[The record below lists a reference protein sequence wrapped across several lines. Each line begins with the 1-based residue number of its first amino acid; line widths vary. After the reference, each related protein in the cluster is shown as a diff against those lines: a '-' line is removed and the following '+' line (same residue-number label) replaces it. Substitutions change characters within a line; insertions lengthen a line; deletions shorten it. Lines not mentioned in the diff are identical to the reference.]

1 MLKEK
6 NEEIER
12 LAEAKRIL
20 TRRLEELEAEIKLLR
35 DCIKIVDEELVKRS
49 FISAD
54 KLIEKKSAI
63 EEGEKREVEY
73 AKITYKDK
81 EGERKIATIYFEE
94 TKKVMRIKVEE
105 KIPSNVS
112 LLQNFLINGVLEK
125 MKAEDEE
132 RVDRGEIKPE
142 ETLNYMVKK
151 DGDYISEIIINNVIS
166 EDRKIRIRNA
176 SKWTFTRVYEKIKGV
191 EQ

>member
-63 EEGEKREVEY
+63 KEGEKREVEY

-132 RVDRGEIKPE
+132 RVDRVEIKPE
-142 ETLNYMVKK
+142 EALNYMVKK

>member
-54 KLIEKKSAI
+54 KLIEKKGAI
-63 EEGEKREVEY
+63 KEGEKREVEY

-142 ETLNYMVKK
+142 EALNYMVKK

>member
-1 MLKEK
+1 MLKK
-6 NEEIER
+6 RNEEIER

-35 DCIKIVDEELVKRS
+35 DCIKIIDEELVKRS

-54 KLIEKKSAI
+54 KLIEKMEAI
-63 EEGEKREVEY
+63 EGGGKKEVEY

-81 EGERKIATIYFEE
+81 EGEKRIATIYFEE

-105 KIPSNVS
+105 KIPSNVP
-112 LLQNFLINGVLEK
+112 LLQNFLISGVLEK
-125 MKAEDEE
+125 MKTEDEE

-142 ETLNYMVKK
+142 EALNYMIKK

>member
-1 MLKEK
+1 MLKER

-35 DCIKIVDEELVKRS
+35 DCIKIIDEELVKRS

-54 KLIEKKSAI
+54 KLIEKVEAI
-63 EEGEKREVEY
+63 EGRGGREVEY

-81 EGERKIATIYFEE
+81 EGEKRIATIYFEE
-94 TKKVMRIKVEE
+94 MKKVMRIKVEE
-105 KIPSNVS
+105 KIPSNVP
-112 LLQNFLINGVLEK
+112 LLQNFLISGVLEK

-142 ETLNYMVKK
+142 EALNYMIKK

-176 SKWTFTRVYEKIKGV
+176 SKWTFTRIYEKIKGV
-191 EQ
+191 E

>member
-1 MLKEK
+1 MLKER

-35 DCIKIVDEELVKRS
+35 DCIKIIDEELVKRS

-54 KLIEKKSAI
+54 KLIEKREAI
-63 EEGEKREVEY
+63 EGRGKREVEY

-81 EGERKIATIYFEE
+81 EGEKRIATIYFEE
-94 TKKVMRIKVEE
+94 MKKVMRIKVEE
-105 KIPSNVS
+105 KIPSNVP
-112 LLQNFLINGVLEK
+112 LLQNFLISGVLEK

-132 RVDRGEIKPE
+132 KVDRGEIKPE
-142 ETLNYMVKK
+142 EALNYMIKK

-176 SKWTFTRVYEKIKGV
+176 SKWTFTRIYEKIKGV
-191 EQ
+191 E

>member
-1 MLKEK
+1 MLKER

-35 DCIKIVDEELVKRS
+35 DCIKIIDEELVKRS

-54 KLIEKKSAI
+54 KLIEKVEAI
-63 EEGEKREVEY
+63 EGRGGREVEY

-81 EGERKIATIYFEE
+81 EGEKRIATIYFEE

-105 KIPSNVS
+105 KIPSNVP
-112 LLQNFLINGVLEK
+112 LLQNFLISGVLEK

-142 ETLNYMVKK
+142 EALNYMIKK

-176 SKWTFTRVYEKIKGV
+176 SKWTFTRIYEKIKGV
-191 EQ
+191 E

>member
-1 MLKEK
+1 MLKER

-35 DCIKIVDEELVKRS
+35 DCIKIIDEELVKRS

-54 KLIEKKSAI
+54 KLIEKGEAI
-63 EEGEKREVEY
+63 EGRGGREVEY

-81 EGERKIATIYFEE
+81 EGEKRIATIYFEE

-105 KIPSNVS
+105 KIPSNVP
-112 LLQNFLINGVLEK
+112 LLQNFLISGVLEK

-142 ETLNYMVKK
+142 EALNYMIKK

-176 SKWTFTRVYEKIKGV
+176 SKWTFTRIYEKIKGV
-191 EQ
+191 E